1 MPNYISLLR
10 GINVSGQKIIKMEVL
25 RKMFEYLDFSNVST
39 YLQSG
44 NVVFHSTITDTR
56 HLSEMISNEI
66 NRSFGFEVQVFILS
80 EEAWRKIAEENP
92 FAKDIEKDISA
103 LYVTFLSDDAPENAL
118 DKLSRWMTNGEEAFI
133 HQKTVYLYYPNGYGK
148 TKLSNNEIERALKC
162 IATTRNWK
170 TTLSL
175 LSMIQDKES

>member
-1 MPNYISLLR
+1 MPYFISLLR
-10 GINVSGQKIIKMEVL
+10 GINVSGQKLIKMDIL
-25 RKMFEYLDFSNVST
+25 RKIYEYLGFTDVST

-44 NVVFHSTITDTR
+44 NVVFHSALTDTR
-56 HLSEMISNEI
+56 LISEMISSEI
-66 NRSFGFEVQVFILS
+66 NRSMGFEVQVFILS
-80 EEAWRKIAEENP
+80 SEAWRQVAEANP
-92 FAKDIEKDISA
+92 FAKDIEKDIAA
-103 LYVTFLSDDAPENAL
+103 LYVTFLSDDAQKNAL
-118 DKLSRWMTNGEEAFI
+118 DKLYKWMTNGEEAFI

-162 IATTRNWK
+162 SATTRNWK